1 MPVREGQG
9 ALKTTHRTCFSLDH
23 KQKATRSS
31 QKPPRWF
38 WGGGG
43 PALLLE
49 QPLGS
54 PGCSASTP
62 AAFPSQ
68 NEREEPRKAEKVP
81 KLSLEASSDQTN
93 LQAAPDSTAG
103 TGCSPEH

>member
-1 MPVREGQG
+1 MPVREGQV
-9 ALKTTHRTCFSLDH
+9 ALKTTHRMCFSLNH

-49 QPLGS
+49 QHQYPWAAQGARHQRQQHFPAKMKEKSLVKLRRS
-54 PGCSASTP
+54 PSC
-62 AAFPSQ
+62 
-68 NEREEPRKAEKVP
+68 
-81 KLSLEASSDQTN
+81 
-93 LQAAPDSTAG
+93 
-103 TGCSPEH
+103 H